1 MTLICTFPCV
11 FIIVSSAAV
20 NPGKEKPC
28 SPSSCV
34 PVLQGWRSPGFLV
47 SRASSYSSSSS
58 CNSSDVSPSSS
69 APSVDS
75 GGSSPLP
82 GERPPCP
89 RDHQSHTHKTQPQTA
104 RWLVHAFV
112 LSIRGE
118 LLIFVIWSWAAALW
132 GSISIDIHRCATSC
146 RCGAETKQVFINSRF
161 FHIIWYRKAQ
171 CIYVTAAPQMRG
183 FAHFLSFIWCLFR
196 DVKSQIYIFLC
207 LYALLFKIHIIFLM
221 RHFYSFITLCM
232 NAPFQRLSL

>member
-11 FIIVSSAAV
+11 FIIVSSSAL

-112 LSIRGE
+112 LSIGGSCWY
-118 LLIFVIWSWAAALW
+118 LWSEAGRQLYDGASRLT
-132 GSISIDIHRCATSC
+132 SIGAPLPVSAVQKQNRFSLTVVSFTSYDIEKRN
-146 RCGAETKQVFINSRF
+146 VFT
-161 FHIIWYRKAQ
+161 W
-171 CIYVTAAPQMRG
+171 
-183 FAHFLSFIWCLFR
+183 
-196 DVKSQIYIFLC
+196 
-207 LYALLFKIHIIFLM
+207 
-221 RHFYSFITLCM
+221 
-232 NAPFQRLSL
+232 